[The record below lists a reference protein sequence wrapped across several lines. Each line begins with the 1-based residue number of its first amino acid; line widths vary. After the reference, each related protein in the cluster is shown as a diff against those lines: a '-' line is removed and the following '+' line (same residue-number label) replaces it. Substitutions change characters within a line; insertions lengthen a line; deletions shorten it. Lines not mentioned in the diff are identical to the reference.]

1 MVRLDLPS
9 ELVVV
14 AARDPAL
21 VDVRH
26 VAPELADWHEGLQ
39 GDVEL
44 VAVRVPPP
52 DDPWPLSLV
61 VALRPL
67 PAGPAEVMLQGLRM
81 WAGSSEVLELPSG
94 PAVATAR
101 VAQGEQGAAAL
112 VEVLLP
118 LGSLVLV
125 LTVCSPDPERLAH
138 CTSLAAAVAERVQAA

>member
-26 VAPELADWHEGLQ
+26 VAPELARWHAGLQ

-44 VAVRVPPP
+44 VAVRVPSS

-67 PAGPAEVMLQGLRM
+67 PYGPQDVVLQGMRI
-81 WAGSSEVLELPSG
+81 WAGSSEVLQLPSG

-118 LGSLVLV
+118 MAPLLLV

-138 CTSLAAAVAERVQAA
+138 CASLAAAVAERVQAA